1 MTRALLIV
9 SYQQLRLFV
18 PKTVYYY
25 ACIALFSFKL
35 TFVLYSSNVVVCLDK
50 KITGRHQ
57 LITPPLPPR
66 LSANEVSKAFACIVP
81 SSRTPLLQAAFIRVD
96 LHLLAARPAISP
108 INHQITNHRHHHQPL
123 YTLAARHHHQ
133 HLVRA
138 NQSRTC
144 DLLLPRIRSVLRTP
158 IPTNTSSSSGM
169 SIA

>member
-108 INHQITNHRHHHQPL
+108 DKSSNHKPRTPPTSHCTRLLHHHIIITILCAP
-123 YTLAARHHHQ
+123 TKVARVICYFGAFGLFCAHPYRQ
-133 HLVRA
+133 THLHL
-138 NQSRTC
+138 QE
-144 DLLLPRIRSVLRTP
+144 
-158 IPTNTSSSSGM
+158 
-169 SIA
+169 